1 MMPVLPPEARL
12 LVLTTRAPGSDVDRE
27 LAELARQPLDWRFVG
42 ALAEREKLLP
52 VLWNRL
58 GAYARSLP
66 GAEAERIRRQAAVIE
81 FRMAVAETVLGE
93 VIRRLAAAGIPVM
106 LLKGAAL
113 ATTVYGSFA
122 ARPMGDLDVLVPP
135 DQANRAWQLLVDA
148 GWRKEFEG
156 GAAFYEGHHHL
167 AALVDPKGLGIV
179 LEIHRAILPP
189 SGPFLLDEAE
199 LWRDATAVPLGT
211 NEALVPSRE
220 HQLLHL
226 CAHFAWSNM
235 LASGLGRTARDV
247 AALLDA
253 GPLDWESFT
262 ALAQRARAG
271 TCAFWTIS
279 MARALARAPVPQ
291 SALQRLRPRQP
302 AMATNALQR
311 ALIASALLGACPSI
325 SVQQWMWKAA
335 IQPARSGHANALPWQ
350 VEVAFLEAFPRRA
363 RATLASRMVAH
374 ARGWSVWLRFAG
386 IVGAPRP
393 LV

>member
-1 MMPVLPPEARL
+1 MIPILPPEARL
-12 LVLTTRAPGSDVDRE
+12 LVLATRAPGGDVDRE
-27 LAELARQPLDWRFVG
+27 LADLAQQPLNWRLVG

-52 VLWNRL
+52 VLWNRI
-58 GAYARSLP
+58 GKYATSLP
-66 GAEAERIRRQAAVIE
+66 GAESERIRRQAAVIE
-81 FRMAVAETVLGE
+81 FRMAIAETVLE
-93 VIRRLAAAGIPVM
+93 DVVKRLTVAGIPVM

-113 ATTVYGSFA
+113 ATTVYRSFA

-135 DQANRAWQLLVDA
+135 DKAERAWRMLVDA

-156 GAAFYEGHHHL
+156 GATFYEGHHHL

-189 SGPFLLDEAE
+189 SGPFLFDEAE
-199 LWRDATAVPLGT
+199 LWRDATAVSVGL
-211 NEALVPSRE
+211 NEALVPSRQ

-235 LASGLGRTARDV
+235 LASGLGRTVRDV
-247 AALLDA
+247 AALLA
-253 GPLDWESFT
+253 SGPLDWASFT
-262 ALAQRARAG
+262 ALARRTRAG
-271 TCAFWTIS
+271 TCAFWTLS
-279 MARALARAPVPQ
+279 LADALARAPVPLP
-291 SALQRLRPRQP
+291 ALEALRPRQP
-302 AMATNALQR
+302 AMVTKALQR

-325 SVQQWMWKAA
+325 SLQHWLWKAA
-335 IQPARSGHANALPWQ
+335 IHPARSGHATALPWQ

-374 ARGWSVWLRFAG
+374 ARGLSAWLRFAG

-393 LV
+393 LI